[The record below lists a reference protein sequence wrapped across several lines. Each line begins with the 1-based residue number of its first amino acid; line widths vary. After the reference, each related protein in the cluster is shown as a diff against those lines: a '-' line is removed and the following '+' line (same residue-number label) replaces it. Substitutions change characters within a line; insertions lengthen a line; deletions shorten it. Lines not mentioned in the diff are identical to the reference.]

1 MKFRNL
7 IWCLLAVL
15 ALASCKEE
23 DDAVEE
29 YANWQA
35 TNDTYYSNLVSETK
49 QKIDKGQTTWSLL
62 PCYTMPEEYYTF
74 GYSDYVVVEKL
85 EQGGGSTS
93 PFLTDSV
100 TVHYQ
105 GRLLPSAS
113 YARGYI
119 FDQSYAGTFD
129 PITATPSKFVVG
141 GLVKG
146 FSTAL
151 MHMHRGD
158 RWRIYI
164 PYQLAYGS
172 GARTSIPAYST
183 LIFELQLE
191 DFWRKTIGDRD

>member
-1 MKFRNL
+1 MKFGNL

-113 YARGYI
+113 YSRGYI
-119 FDQSYAGTFD
+119 FDQSYSGTFA

-164 PYQLAYGS
+164 PYQQGYGS
-172 GARTSIPAYST
+172 GTRTGIPAYSM

>member
-1 MKFRNL
+1 MKFRNI

-35 TNDTYYSNLVSETK
+35 TNDTFFSNLVSDTQ
-49 QKIDKGQTTWSLL
+49 QKIDKGQTNWSLL
-62 PCYTMPEEYYTF
+62 PCYTMPEQYYTF
-74 GYSDYVVVEKL
+74 SYSDYVVVEKL
-85 EQGGGSTS
+85 VQGAGTTS
-93 PFLTDSV
+93 PLQTDSV

-129 PITATPSKFVVG
+129 PITATPSKFVAG
-141 GLVKG
+141 SLVKG

-158 RWRIYI
+158 RWCIYI

-172 GARTSIPAYST
+172 ATRNGIPAYST

-191 DFWRKTIGDRD
+191 DFWRKTLGDRD